1 MSGRIALVTG
11 VSRRA
16 GIGAAIARRLAAA
29 GADLVLQGWEPHD
42 AGQSWGA
49 DEGGIGALAA
59 ELRAAGSAV
68 EVIDTD
74 LADPEAP
81 GRIVAAAVDRFER
94 LDVVVANHA
103 RSVEWAPFAT
113 VSAEEID
120 RSYAVNARAVLL
132 LAREFAA
139 RYEPAPGGPGGRVIL
154 LTSGQDVTPMPE
166 EIPYAASKAAL
177 SGITRSLAAALA
189 PAGITV
195 NCVDPGPTDTGWAT
209 PELLERERAR
219 LPFGRWG
226 EPDDAARLIAWLAS
240 DDGRWVTGQVIH
252 SDGGHGLFG

>member
-1 MSGRIALVTG
+1 MSGRTALVTG

-16 GIGAAIARRLAAA
+16 GIGAAIARRLAAD
-29 GADLVLQGWEPHD
+29 GAQLVLQGWERHD
-42 AGQSWGA
+42 AGQAWGA
-49 DEGGIGALAA
+49 DEGGIETIAA

-68 EVIDTD
+68 EVLDAD
-74 LADPEAP
+74 LADPAVP
-81 GRIVAAAVDRFER
+81 GRLVEAAYERFGR

-103 RSVEWAPFAT
+103 RSVDWAPFAT
-113 VSAEEID
+113 VNAAEID
-120 RSYAVNARAVLL
+120 LSYAVNTRATLL
-132 LAREFAA
+132 LVREFAA
-139 RYEPAPGGPGGRVIL
+139 RYEGPGGRAIL
-154 LTSGQDVTPMPE
+154 ITSGQDVTPMPE

-240 DDGRWVTGQVIH
+240 EDGRWVTGQVIH
-252 SDGGHGLFG
+252 SDGGHSLFS

>member
-1 MSGRIALVTG
+1 VTARVALVTG

-29 GADLVLQGWEPHD
+29 GTDLLLQGWQPHD
-42 AGQSWGA
+42 AGQAWGA
-49 DEGGIGALAA
+49 DEGGAEALAA
-59 ELRAAGSAV
+59 ELRATGRTV
-68 EVIDTD
+68 ELIGAD
-74 LADPEAP
+74 LADPAAP
-81 GRIVAAAVDRFER
+81 GRLVAAAYDRFGR
-94 LDVVVANHA
+94 LDILVANHA
-103 RSVEWAPFAT
+103 HSLDWAPFAT
-113 VSAEEID
+113 ATAEEID
-120 RSYAVNARAVLL
+120 LSHAVNTRASLL

-139 RYEPAPGGPGGRVIL
+139 RHKSGAGGRVIL

-177 SGITRSLAAALA
+177 SGVTRSLAAALA

-195 NCVDPGPTDTGWAT
+195 NCIDPGPTDTGWAT

-240 DDGRWVTGQVIH
+240 EDGRWVTGQVIH
-252 SDGGHGLFG
+252 SDGGHSLFA